1 MSWNVEEFGPVAVIA
16 IFRQHDRF
24 DVSCSTHRID
34 LNAHL
39 EVVSQCNNL
48 QMICVDIE
56 LFNLSDAES
65 SYVASAEGFVHDRIL
80 LQIARGQ
87 PANIHD

>member
-1 MSWNVEEFGPVAVIA
+1 MSGNVEEFGPVAVIA
-16 IFRQHDRF
+16 IFGQHDSLN
-24 DVSCSTHRID
+24 VTCSTHRID
-34 LNAHL
+34 FDAHF

-48 QMICVDIE
+48 QMVSVDIE

-65 SYVASAEGFVHDRIL
+65 SYVASTEGLVHYRIL